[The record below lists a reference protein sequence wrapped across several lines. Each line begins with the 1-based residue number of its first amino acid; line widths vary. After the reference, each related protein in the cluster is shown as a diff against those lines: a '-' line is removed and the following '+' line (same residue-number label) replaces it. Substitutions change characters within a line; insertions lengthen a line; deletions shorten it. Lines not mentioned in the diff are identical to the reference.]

1 MDKALFFSAA
11 GADNNYANS
20 NNIIF
25 IIKSTNLY
33 VPVVPLSGKDNQK
46 LSRLLSKTF
55 EKLVYWN
62 EYKAIRE
69 NENKTNENRCFLK
82 SNFDGIKRF

>member
-1 MDKALFFSAA
+1 MDKVLFFSAA
-11 GADNNYANS
+11 GADNNDANS

-25 IIKSTNLY
+25 IIKRTNLY
-33 VPVVPLSGKDNQK
+33 FPIVPLSGKDNQK

-82 SNFDGIKRF
+82 SNFAGIKRF

>member
-1 MDKALFFSAA
+1 MDKVLFFSAA
-11 GADNNYANS
+11 GADNNDANS

-25 IIKSTNLY
+25 IIKRTNLY
-33 VPVVPLSGKDNQK
+33 FPIVPLSGKDNQK

>member
-11 GADNNYANS
+11 GADNNDANS

-25 IIKSTNLY
+25 IIKSINLY

-55 EKLVYWN
+55 EKSVYWN
-62 EYKAIRE
+62 EY
-69 NENKTNENRCFLK
+69 
-82 SNFDGIKRF
+82 